1 MTNVIDLFSGSGGW
15 DIAAHRLGVSPVGL
29 ELDDDCCATRKAASL
44 RTMQCDIAAVHLT
57 PQCGWYPGRRGLIA
71 SPPCQGFSRAGKGKG
86 LGDAHLIQTAMH
98 HLAAG
103 MDLRE
108 QLGAECAD
116 SRSMLVVE
124 PLRWALAL
132 EPRWIALEQVPSVL
146 PFWDLTAEILG
157 TRGYHCWT
165 GLLHAE
171 QFGVPQTR
179 KRAFLIAS
187 LDGPV
192 GPPAPTHSKY
202 HVRDPQR
209 LDAGVLP
216 WLSMAKALGWD
227 GDERV
232 GFPRRN
238 DRDDGGEYRARDL
251 RPATEPAFN
260 LTEKARSWSR
270 FRPAPTVGTTHGGV
284 AVRQRRGHVNLK
296 IDEAAALQSF
306 PRIWLRADSN
316 TNAARR
322 ESDRPAPT
330 MRFAHNTGQM
340 GWVADP
346 ADDVRQKGCGI
357 TVAEA
362 AAFQSYPA
370 GFPFQGSRTSI
381 FRQIGNAVCPAWA
394 IPILG
399 EAMRVDWRQAH
410 AAYLEELYG

>member
-1 MTNVIDLFSGSGGW
+1 MTNVLDLFAGAGGW

-29 ELDDDCCATRKAASL
+29 ELDDDCCATRKAAGL

-103 MDLRE
+103 MDVRE

-116 SRSMLVVE
+116 ERSMLVVE

-157 TRGYHCWT
+157 TRGYNCWT

-209 LDAGVLP
+209 LDDGVLP
-216 WLSMAKALGWD
+216 WLSMAKALGWGMTRRPGYTITGGGTD
-227 GDERV
+227 TGGAEPWGSQSRAGARRQMSEGHWSSSRPSTTVNCDPRISPPGRHDPNVSGSQQAGALRV
-232 GFPRRN
+232 TP
-238 DRDDGGEYRARDL
+238 E
-251 RPATEPAFN
+251 
-260 LTEKARSWSR
+260 
-270 FRPAPTVGTTHGGV
+270 
-284 AVRQRRGHVNLK
+284 
-296 IDEAAALQSF
+296 EAARLQSF
-306 PRIWLRADSN
+306 P
-316 TNAARR
+316 T
-322 ESDRPAPT
+322 
-330 MRFAHNTGQM
+330 
-340 GWVADP
+340 
-346 ADDVRQKGCGI
+346 
-357 TVAEA
+357 
-362 AAFQSYPA
+362 
-370 GFPFQGSRTSI
+370 FPFQGSRTSI
-381 FRQIGNAVCPAWA
+381 FRQIGNSVCPAWA

-399 EAMRVDWRQAH
+399 EAMRIDWREAH
-410 AAYLEELYG
+410 STYLRELGFGV